1 MPLLQVIRAIRHVL
15 KPPDCSIGSTKS
27 PSNGNEDVS
36 LICDITHITLGASS
50 QVCLQRRSKLVLFLQ
65 VSTPPSQKKNIVGKK
80 TESLKYY
87 VFLKKKKKRLL
98 GINFHTTSINK
109 ERDLEFQ
116 SSVLFLCAC
125 FMQCLTIIKDN
136 S

>member
-1 MPLLQVIRAIRHVL
+1 MPAKKIQTGTVFTSLH
-15 KPPDCSIGSTKS
+15 STKL
-27 PSNGNEDVS
+27 E
-36 LICDITHITLGASS
+36 
-50 QVCLQRRSKLVLFLQ
+50 
-65 VSTPPSQKKNIVGKK
+65 KKYCGKK

-136 S
+136 SWIQLPNNKSGVNFTESLQISSDCVL